1 MSASLSLDRGPPYY
15 HADASREGSRMLR
28 HTAFAAVLLVAAPLA
43 HAESPRFGL
52 DVEFLHDSNASRG
65 LYDAD
70 RKADNILSVEGSLA
84 GSAPL
89 GARGGFVWRAAAR
102 YDHFTTFED
111 LSNVALIGRAA
122 YRVQP
127 GTEFSSPFFEIAASG
142 AWLQHADSEIRDGTI
157 LSLEASIGSHL
168 TDRVRL
174 AGGLSVD
181 TRDGGDPGRPGEF
194 PIYDMDYARVWA
206 TLDYRLGVKNTLY
219 GRIMHITG
227 DHVFNSVTVSGI
239 SADPTAWATDPA
251 LGRELGGTVNSY
263 RVDAST
269 FTYDLGVNLPLA
281 GNRALD
287 FFVSSYSSK
296 VNEGPYSGS
305 KYTGYL
311 LRASYLYRFQ

>member
-1 MSASLSLDRGPPYY
+1 
-15 HADASREGSRMLR
+15 MLR
-28 HTAFAAVLLVAAPLA
+28 QTAFAAALLLAAPLA
-43 HAESPRFGL
+43 VAESPRFGL
-52 DVEFLHDSNASRG
+52 DVEYLHDSNASRG

-70 RKADNILSVEGSLA
+70 RKADNILSVEGSLT
-84 GSAPL
+84 GSTPL
-89 GARGGFVWRAAAR
+89 GSRGGLVWRAAAR

-111 LSNVALIGRAA
+111 LSNLGVSGRLA

-127 GTEFSSPFFEIAASG
+127 GTDFSSPFFELAG
-142 AWLQHADSEIRDGTI
+142 NLVWLSHADSNLRDGTI

-174 AGGLSVD
+174 AGGISVD

-219 GRIMHITG
+219 ARGMYVVG

-239 SADPTAWATDPA
+239 STQPDAWATDPA
-251 LGRELGGTVNSY
+251 LAKELGGTVNSY
-263 RVDAST
+263 RVDADS
-269 FTYDLGVNLPLA
+269 FVFDLGVNIPLA

-296 VNEGPYSGS
+296 LNEGPYVGS
-305 KYTGYL
+305 KYSGYL
-311 LRASYLYRFQ
+311 LRASYLYRFK